1 MQVILLET
9 IKNLGDLGSV
19 VDVRPGYGRNF
30 LIPQGKALPATKNNL
45 AEVEERSAEL
55 EKQAAEL
62 LSAAEAR
69 AEKLAEATITV
80 GAKSGD
86 EGKLFGSVGTNNIA
100 DAISE
105 QTGVQVEKAEVKLP
119 LGAIR
124 QTGEYEI
131 DLSLHADVTVTIKLT
146 VVPQE

>member
-45 AEVEERSAEL
+45 AEVEERRAEL

-69 AEKLAEATITV
+69 AEKLAEAAITV

-86 EGKLFGSVGTNNIA
+86 EGKLFGSVGTANIA

-105 QTGVQVEKAEVKLP
+105 QTGVAVEKAEVKLP

>member
-30 LIPQGKALPATKNNL
+30 LIPQGKAPPATKNNL
-45 AEVEERSAEL
+45 AEVEERRAEL

>member
-45 AEVEERSAEL
+45 AEVEERRAEL

-86 EGKLFGSVGTNNIA
+86 EGKLFGSVGTANIA

-105 QTGVQVEKAEVKLP
+105 QTGVSVEKAEVKLP

>member
-45 AEVEERSAEL
+45 AEVEQRRAEL

-86 EGKLFGSVGTNNIA
+86 EGKLFGSVGTASIA

-105 QTGVQVEKAEVKLP
+105 QTGVAVEKAEVKLP

>member
-45 AEVEERSAEL
+45 AEVEERRAEL

-62 LSAAEAR
+62 LSAAETR

-86 EGKLFGSVGTNNIA
+86 EGKLFGSVGTANIA

-105 QTGVQVEKAEVKLP
+105 QTGVAVGKAEVKLP

>member
-30 LIPQGKALPATKNNL
+30 LIPQGKALPATKSNL
-45 AEVEERSAEL
+45 AEVEERRAEL

-86 EGKLFGSVGTNNIA
+86 EGKLFGSVGTANIA

-105 QTGVQVEKAEVKLP
+105 QTGVAVQKAEVKLP

>member
-1 MQVILLET
+1 MERLGT
-9 IKNLGDLGSV
+9 IGDEVNVKNGFA
-19 VDVRPGYGRNF
+19 RNF

-45 AEVEERSAEL
+45 AEVEERRAEL

-69 AEKLAEATITV
+69 ADKLAEATITV

-86 EGKLFGSVGTNNIA
+86 EGKLFGSVGTANIA

-105 QTGVQVEKAEVKLP
+105 QTGVAVEKAEVKLP
-119 LGAIR
+119 LGARR

>member
-30 LIPQGKALPATKNNL
+30 LIPQGKALPATKSNL
-45 AEVEERSAEL
+45 AEVEERRAEL

-86 EGKLFGSVGTNNIA
+86 EGKLFGSVGTANIA

-105 QTGVQVEKAEVKLP
+105 QTDVAVEKAEVKLP

>member
-45 AEVEERSAEL
+45 AEVEERRAEL

-105 QTGVQVEKAEVKLP
+105 QTGVAVEKAEVKLP

>member
-45 AEVEERSAEL
+45 AEVEERRAEL
-55 EKQAAEL
+55 EKQVAEL

-86 EGKLFGSVGTNNIA
+86 EGKLFGSVGTANIA

-105 QTGVQVEKAEVKLP
+105 QTGVAVEKAEVKLP

>member
-30 LIPQGKALPATKNNL
+30 LIPQGKALPATKSNL
-45 AEVEERSAEL
+45 AEVEERRAEL

-86 EGKLFGSVGTNNIA
+86 ECKLFGSVGTANIA

-105 QTGVQVEKAEVKLP
+105 QTGVAVQKAEVKLP

>member
-1 MQVILLET
+1 MLET

-45 AEVEERSAEL
+45 AEVEERRADL

-69 AEKLAEATITV
+69 AEKLAEASITV

-86 EGKLFGSVGTNNIA
+86 EGKLFGSVGTANIA

-105 QTGVQVEKAEVKLP
+105 QTGVAVEKAEVKLP

>member
-1 MQVILLET
+1 M
-9 IKNLGDLGSV
+9 
-19 VDVRPGYGRNF
+19 
-30 LIPQGKALPATKNNL
+30 
-45 AEVEERSAEL
+45 
-55 EKQAAEL
+55 
-62 LSAAEAR
+62 
-69 AEKLAEATITV
+69 

-86 EGKLFGSVGTNNIA
+86 EGKLFGSVGTANIA

-105 QTGVQVEKAEVKLP
+105 QTGVAVQKAEVKLP

>member
-45 AEVEERSAEL
+45 AEVDERRAEL

-69 AEKLAEATITV
+69 AEKLAEATVTV

-105 QTGVQVEKAEVKLP
+105 QTGVEVEKAEVKLP

>member
-30 LIPQGKALPATKNNL
+30 LIPQGKALPATKSNL
-45 AEVEERSAEL
+45 AEVEERRAEL

-86 EGKLFGSVGTNNIA
+86 EGKLFGSVGTANIA

-105 QTGVQVEKAEVKLP
+105 QTGVAVEKAEVKLP

>member
-30 LIPQGKALPATKNNL
+30 LIPQGKALPATKSNL
-45 AEVEERSAEL
+45 AEVEERRAEL

-86 EGKLFGSVGTNNIA
+86 EGQLFGSVGTANIA
-100 DAISE
+100 DAISQ
-105 QTGVQVEKAEVKLP
+105 QTGVAVQKAEVKLP

>member
-45 AEVEERSAEL
+45 AEVEERRAEL

-86 EGKLFGSVGTNNIA
+86 EGKLFGSVGTANIA

-105 QTGVQVEKAEVKLP
+105 QTGVAVEKAEVKLP

>member
-45 AEVEERSAEL
+45 AEVEGRRAEL
-55 EKQAAEL
+55 EKQAAER

-86 EGKLFGSVGTNNIA
+86 EGKLFGSVGTANIA

-105 QTGVQVEKAEVKLP
+105 QTGVAVEKAEVKLP

>member
-45 AEVEERSAEL
+45 AEVEERRAEL

-62 LSAAEAR
+62 LSAAETR

-86 EGKLFGSVGTNNIA
+86 EGKLFGSVGTANIA

-105 QTGVQVEKAEVKLP
+105 QTGVAVQKAEVKLP

>member
-45 AEVEERSAEL
+45 AEVEERRAEL

-86 EGKLFGSVGTNNIA
+86 VGTANIA

-105 QTGVQVEKAEVKLP
+105 QTGVAVEKAEVKLP

>member
-9 IKNLGDLGSV
+9 IKNLGDLGAV
-19 VDVRPGYGRNF
+19 VDVRSGYGRNF

-45 AEVEERSAEL
+45 AEVEERRAEL

-69 AEKLAEATITV
+69 AEKLAEASITV

-146 VVPQE
+146 VVPQA

>member
-45 AEVEERSAEL
+45 AEVEERRSEL

-86 EGKLFGSVGTNNIA
+86 EGKLFGSVGTANIA

-105 QTGVQVEKAEVKLP
+105 QTGVAVEKAEVKLP

>member
-30 LIPQGKALPATKNNL
+30 LIPQGKALPATKSNL
-45 AEVEERSAEL
+45 AEVEERRAEL

-69 AEKLAEATITV
+69 AEKLTDATITV

-86 EGKLFGSVGTNNIA
+86 EGKLFGSVGTANIA

>member
-1 MQVILLET
+1 MQAILLET

-45 AEVEERSAEL
+45 AEVEERRAEL

-86 EGKLFGSVGTNNIA
+86 EGKLFGSVGTANIA

-105 QTGVQVEKAEVKLP
+105 QTGVAVEKAEVKLP

>member
-45 AEVEERSAEL
+45 AEVEERRAEL

-62 LSAAEAR
+62 LGAAQAR
-69 AEKLAEATITV
+69 AEKLAEANITL

-105 QTGVQVEKAEVKLP
+105 QTGEEVQKAEVKLP

-124 QTGEYEI
+124 QTGEYDI

-146 VVPQE
+146 VVPLT

>member
-45 AEVEERSAEL
+45 AEVEERRAEL

>member
-45 AEVEERSAEL
+45 AEVEERRAEL

-62 LSAAEAR
+62 LNAAQAR

-105 QTGVQVEKAEVKLP
+105 QTGVEVEKAEVKLP

-146 VVPQE
+146 VVPLT